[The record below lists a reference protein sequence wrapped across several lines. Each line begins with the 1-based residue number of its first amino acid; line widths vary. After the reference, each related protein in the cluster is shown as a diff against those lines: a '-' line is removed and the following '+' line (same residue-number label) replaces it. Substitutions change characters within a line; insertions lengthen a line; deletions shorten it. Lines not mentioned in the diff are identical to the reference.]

1 MDYFAVLSFFRN
13 FATKLLNK
21 MRHSIKMGLL
31 SVILGVAACQS
42 PHSDFET
49 VNAEEFAK
57 VITTPEVQILDVR
70 TAEEYAEG
78 HIANS
83 LNLDVKQEDFTTLAE
98 KALDKSQTVALY
110 CRSGRRSK
118 MAADLLTKEGYK
130 VVELGGGFNEW
141 KDTQHEFVK

>member
-1 MDYFAVLSFFRN
+1 
-13 FATKLLNK
+13 
-21 MRHSIKMGLL
+21 MGLL
-31 SVILGVAACQS
+31 SLVLGIAACQS
-42 PHSDFET
+42 PSNKFET

-57 VITTPEVQILDVR
+57 VITTPEVPILDVR

-83 LNLDVKQEDFTTLAE
+83 LNLDVKQENFTTLAKKE
-98 KALDKSQTVALY
+98 LDKSQTVALY

-118 MAADLLTKEGYK
+118 IAADLLTKEGYK